1 MTAVVIAKRRTAMQ
15 MIGGMFFVIL
25 FLMLSPYRA
34 GIAAQ
39 LKMSLITSCS
49 EKGTAQLPGKYP
61 EAALFLG
68 L

>member
-1 MTAVVIAKRRTAMQ
+1 MQ
-15 MIGGMFFVIL
+15 MIGGMIFVIL

-61 EAALFLG
+61 EAALFVG